1 MWPANKAIETA
12 GITSISPI
20 IPKERIFGDAVHLP
34 FNNNKLHGPSKY
46 HGKKKVLNSVVLLV
60 GLSLLF

>member
-12 GITSISPI
+12 GITLVL
-20 IPKERIFGDAVHLP
+20 ERVFGDAVHLP

-46 HGKKKVLNSVVLLV
+46 HGKITIKKY
-60 GLSLLF
+60 

>member
-12 GITSISPI
+12 GITSLVYNG
-20 IPKERIFGDAVHLP
+20 KGIFGAAA

-46 HGKKKVLNSVVLLV
+46 HGKQQ
-60 GLSLLF
+60 